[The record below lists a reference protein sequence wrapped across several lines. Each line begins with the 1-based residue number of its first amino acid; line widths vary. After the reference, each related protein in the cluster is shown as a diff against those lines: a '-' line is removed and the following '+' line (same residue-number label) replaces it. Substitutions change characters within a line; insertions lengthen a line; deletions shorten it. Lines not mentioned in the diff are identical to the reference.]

1 MIELRSLHKCVD
13 CKSIV
18 HVLCAE
24 FDKETNKDV
33 CRPCHSRRGLGIRQ
47 NLPSPTITPAAIQAP
62 SPDFPPDVVPK
73 VALDTCTVCTE
84 ETPTPAPGKK
94 PSKKG
99 QKKIPKPYVESG
111 KKCSSCGQTDHQRK
125 SSLKCPNNKKN
136 LEKIKDTSQSVEVS
150 DGSNSY

>member
-1 MIELRSLHKCVD
+1 MAESVKRGKCCAWEECEYPFHELRSCHNCAD
-13 CKSIV
+13 CNKIV

-24 FDKETNKDV
+24 FDEETNKDV

-47 NLPSPTITPAAIQAP
+47 NLPSPTITPAAVQAP
-62 SPDFPPDVVPK
+62 SPDLSPDVVPK

-99 QKKIPKPYVESG
+99 QKNSEA
-111 KKCSSCGQTDHQRK
+111 SCG
-125 SSLKCPNNKKN
+125 
-136 LEKIKDTSQSVEVS
+136 IW
-150 DGSNSY
+150 